1 MRMILAVLSDHV
13 VSDCE
18 RERIPPARGG
28 AEQVCLFTRISTRV
42 VTSAADMQSSV
53 PTLVVR
59 CLRSADGG
67 VRTPLEIETRD
78 VCRRNVLRT

>member
-1 MRMILAVLSDHV
+1 MWCQTARESVSRQRVAVQS
-13 VSDCE
+13 
-18 RERIPPARGG
+18 R
-28 AEQVCLFTRISTRV
+28 VCLFTRISTRV

-78 VCRRNVLRT
+78 VCRGVK